1 MRLRVTSQMLNNNR
15 RRAGISSRSSS
26 LLNYVNGNKSG
37 GSSRLSALNTGSTRA
52 NRLMAS
58 SYEKLEKSS
67 VKLTDQAKLLSEKVD
82 AKDGKIAEQV
92 TKLIDN
98 YNATLSDL
106 KQSSG
111 VLNQYYHQTLRDVA
125 LENQDALEEIGIT
138 VSSSGILSLNSE
150 KLESADWE
158 KVEKL
163 LGSEGDFMKRMSYVA
178 VRVADN
184 AKTNAESL
192 SSTYN
197 SSGNLSSSYLSR
209 INYRR

>member
-26 LLNYVNGNKSG
+26 LLNYVNGSQSG
-37 GSSRLSALNTGSTRA
+37 GSSRLSALNTGSARA

-82 AKDGKIAEQV
+82 AKDGKITEQV

-138 VSSSGILSLNSE
+138 VSSSGILSLNNE

-163 LGSEGDFMKRMSYVA
+163 LGSEGDFLKRMNYVA

-184 AKTNAESL
+184 ARTNAESL